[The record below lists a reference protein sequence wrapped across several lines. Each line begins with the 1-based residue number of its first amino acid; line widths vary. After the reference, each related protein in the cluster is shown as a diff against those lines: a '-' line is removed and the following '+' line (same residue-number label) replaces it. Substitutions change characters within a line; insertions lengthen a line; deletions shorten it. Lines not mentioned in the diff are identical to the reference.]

1 MGHNQNILA
10 DKISKELGLS
20 KQTGRKFL
28 QKVLKTISNDIVYTG
43 HMELNGIG
51 TFSIIKRSSQTI
63 NHPETGQPI
72 NVPQKKILTF
82 RSSTVIRRR
91 LNPPKPVMKKSTKK
105 NNNSE

>member
-1 MGHNQNILA
+1 MGHTQNVLA

-28 QKVLKTISNDIVYTG
+28 QKVLKTVSDDIVYTG

-51 TFSIIKRSSQTI
+51 TFSITERSSQTI

-72 NVPQKKILTF
+72 NVPPKKILTF

-91 LNPPKPVMKKSTKK
+91 LNPPKPKKIKK
-105 NNNSE
+105 KK